1 MPRQT
6 ARAARSRALISLA
19 VVSLLAGCGSSSDSP
34 DLPQLT
40 APDGLVLG
48 TAITDDAAA
57 LGDETYRTVLA
68 KNFGSITPD
77 KAMKWG
83 VIHPEP
89 GRYVWKD
96 ADATMAL
103 AAENGQRVRGHA
115 LLWHGAMPGWVKP
128 RATTCQEARA
138 VLKDHIT
145 AVAGRYRGRIWHWD
159 VANEIFQPDGQL
171 RRDENPFL
179 KACGADIV
187 ADAFR
192 WTHEVDPEARLYLN
206 DYSTLEGGAKADA
219 QYGLVAKLVRDGVPI
234 HGVGFQGHEQVST
247 GVPERAAAELQRYAD
262 LGLEVMITEADVRMK
277 VPVSDGKKAFAQQAE
292 VYRGLLDLCLK
303 QRKCVGFTVWGFTD
317 RWSWVVET
325 IPNQGNACVMD
336 REMNARPAWAALSER
351 LAEGR

>member
-1 MPRQT
+1 MRPEWM
-6 ARAARSRALISLA
+6 ARRRRGGTGLALAL
-19 VVSLLAGCGSSSDSP
+19 LLAACGGSP
-34 DLPQLT
+34 ERVARLE
-40 APDGLVLG
+40 APEGLVLG
-48 TAITDDAAA
+48 TAVTDDAAA
-57 LGDETYRTVLA
+57 LGDETYRTVLE

-83 VIHPEP
+83 VIQPAP
-89 GRYVWKD
+89 GQYAWD
-96 ADATMAL
+96 SADAVMAL

-115 LLWHGAMPGWVKP
+115 LLWHGALPAWVKP
-128 RATTCQEARA
+128 RAATCQEARA
-138 VLKDHIT
+138 VLKEHIF
-145 AVAGRYRGRIWHWD
+145 AVAGHYRGRIWHWD
-159 VANEIFQPDGQL
+159 VANEVFQPDGQL

-192 WTHEVDPEARLYLN
+192 WTHQADPEARLYLN

-277 VPVSDGKKAFAQQAE
+277 VPVSGDGQEAFAQQAE

-325 IPNQGNACVMD
+325 IPNEGNACLMD
-336 REMNARPAWAALSER
+336 QEMNARPAWAALRER
-351 LAEGR
+351 LAAGR

>member
-1 MPRQT
+1 MRSARTANPTRRAGIGASLVPVLVLAACGGSPRLPPQL
-6 ARAARSRALISLA
+6 S
-19 VVSLLAGCGSSSDSP
+19 SP
-34 DLPQLT
+34 D
-40 APDGLVLG
+40 GFVLG
-48 TAITDDAAA
+48 TALTDDRAA
-57 LGDETYRTVLA
+57 LDNQTYRAVL
-68 KNFGSITPD
+68 KQNFGSITPD
-77 KAMKWG
+77 KALKWG
-83 VIHPEP
+83 VVHPEP
-89 GRYVWKD
+89 GQYVWNR
-96 ADATMAL
+96 ADEAMAV
-103 AAENGQRVRGHA
+103 AEQNGQRVRGHA

-247 GVPERAAAELQRYAD
+247 GVPERAAAELQRYAG